1 MKPHVLFNEQF
12 RVAPQWK
19 QGGNA
24 SRWARRKNNTAQSCA
39 ARTETLITR
48 SISVW
53 ATRPRSRPPEST
65 THTLW
70 TCAFTAMV
78 ITSPR
83 LVSVQVTSNF
93 IAIGGLLTYWKSILG
108 PVLVIFS
115 VNSTM
120 FRYSHDLSWAI
131 GHPLKSVEE
140 KVPTSF
146 FPIPYNTIYS
156 S

>member
-1 MKPHVLFNEQF
+1 MNSFELQHHNENKVVMPVVEQE
-12 RVAPQWK
+12 K
-19 QGGNA
+19 
-24 SRWARRKNNTAQSCA
+24 KNNTAKSCA
-39 ARTETLITR
+39 ARTESLITR
-48 SISVW
+48 SISAR

-70 TCAFTAMV
+70 TCVFTAML

-83 LVSVQVTSNF
+83 FVSVQVTSNF
-93 IAIGGLLTYWKSILG
+93 FAIGEVLTYWKSILG

-120 FRYSHDLSWAI
+120 FRYSHDLSWVI

-140 KVPTSF
+140 KVPTSS